1 MFGQKLSI
9 RRRILYIFLSLAIL
23 LSVVNIV
30 KFVVQRAAFDELVQ
44 VALEQPL
51 VVSILSQID
60 ESIGKMR
67 EETLSVA
74 FLMTNGL
81 TFTDEEVQEEVA
93 EHNAAVDNFGRLIE
107 QFRRIATDP
116 QDIQLADQL
125 EVLGEQT
132 RRNTYSLIEGAAFAA
147 LRVDPESSLM
157 ELAEVLEADEAA
169 IENLI
174 TMEIDQRLRAVEDS
188 QTEIVAFETR
198 NNLVNLAQSV
208 ALVVVSF
215 ALWLWID
222 RAVLRPL
229 RQLTDAAVQLGYG
242 DFTRRIEVRQGGEI
256 ATLAREFNQMAQNI
270 QLMLEEEADL
280 TKAAK
285 EASVFKTNL
294 IARVSHELRSPL
306 GAING
311 MAEMLQYGVYGPLN
325 PGQTEVST
333 RILENTTQLSKLVN
347 EMLAQSRLEARS
359 AEQLDLETT
368 DVQLLV
374 QRIAR
379 MHEPIAIQ
387 KGLGFV
393 ILLEHGLPRRVVTD
407 VSRLEQIVNNLVG
420 NAVKFTEKGRVVVR
434 VTPFGKSEWQLIV
447 RDTGIGIKPEDQP
460 FVFEAFRQGDQSI
473 TRKYGGVG
481 LGLSLVKAFVLQLG
495 GAVSFES
502 VNGEGTTFTVTLPN
516 ASRATPMIETAE
528 APQVDTQP
536 ARA

>member
-30 KFVVQRAAFDELVQ
+30 KFVVQRAAFDELAQ
-44 VALEQPL
+44 VTLEQPL
-51 VVSILSQID
+51 AVSILSQID

-67 EETLSVA
+67 EETLSAA

-107 QFRRIATDP
+107 QFRRIATGP
-116 QDIQLADQL
+116 QDIQLVDQL

-132 RRNTYSLIEGAAFAA
+132 RRNTYNLIEGAAFAT

-157 ELAEVLEADEAA
+157 ELAEVLEADEVA

-188 QTEIVAFETR
+188 QIEIVAFETR
-198 NNLVNLAQSV
+198 DNLVNLAQSV
-208 ALVVVSF
+208 AIVVIAF
-215 ALWLWID
+215 ALWLLID
-222 RAVLRPL
+222 RALLRPL
-229 RQLTDAAVQLGYG
+229 RQLTDAAVQLGCG

-325 PGQTEVST
+325 SGQTEVST

-347 EMLAQSRLEARS
+347 EMLAQSRLEASS
-359 AEQLDLETT
+359 AEQLNLETT
-368 DVQLLV
+368 DLQLLV

-420 NAVKFTEKGRVVVR
+420 NAVKFTETGRVVVR
-434 VTPFGKSEWQLIV
+434 VTPFSKSEWQLIV
-447 RDTGIGIKPEDQP
+447 RDTGIGIKAEDQP

-495 GAVSFES
+495 GSVSFES
-502 VNGEGTTFTVTLPN
+502 GGGDGTTFTVTLPN
-516 ASRATPMIETAE
+516 ASRATAMIETSE
-528 APQVDTQP
+528 APQADTQS